1 MLPYGYPP
9 TCLTWPL
16 GSFTAGFGDRHAF
29 DAAACFPPTTMS
41 SLFTHPKARFPV
53 TLNPSG
59 ETINVPPTSPV
70 SKL

>member
-1 MLPYGYPP
+1 
-9 TCLTWPL
+9 
-16 GSFTAGFGDRHAF
+16 
-29 DAAACFPPTTMS
+29 MS